1 MKYLLFLFFI
11 VVIISCSRF
20 TQNSSSVKEDELYI
34 TRRYI
39 GDFLD
44 FKKSSPESFGDPSL
58 VWIKTTKDSVY
69 SNISVY
75 SGKCEFSIGDKLYLK
90 KNYVPSGGFGYWF
103 YQVENDSSVYY
114 QIKEFI
120 DDNKVLVQNWF

>member
-1 MKYLLFLFFI
+1 MKFILSLFFI

-20 TQNSSSVKEDELYI
+20 TQNTSSVKDDELYI

-44 FKKSSPESFGDPSL
+44 YKKSSAGSFGVPPI
-58 VWIKTTKDSVY
+58 VWIKTTRDSVY

-75 SGKCEFSIGDKLYLK
+75 SNKCEFSVGDKLYLRRK
-90 KNYVPSGGFGYWF
+90 YSFSSGFGYWF
-103 YQVENDSSVYY
+103 YQIENDSSIFY
-114 QIKEFI
+114 QIKEFA
-120 DDNKVLVQNWF
+120 DDNKVLVQRWF